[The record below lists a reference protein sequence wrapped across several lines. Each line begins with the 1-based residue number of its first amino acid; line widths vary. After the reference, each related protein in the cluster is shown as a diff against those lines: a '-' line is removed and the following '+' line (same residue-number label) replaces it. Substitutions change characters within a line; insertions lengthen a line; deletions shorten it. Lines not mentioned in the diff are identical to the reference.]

1 MSDAREGVDAGPGA
15 EHHPCPPRRRGQ
27 GAPGADGAGRQDAWR
42 PSRGRLAFNAAHMAE
57 HLSMEHTRP
66 GILKV
71 IPRVGDALLTNRRRP
86 ILTVVEDT
94 SGR

>member
-1 MSDAREGVDAGPGA
+1 
-15 EHHPCPPRRRGQ
+15 
-27 GAPGADGAGRQDAWR
+27 
-42 PSRGRLAFNAAHMAE
+42 
-57 HLSMEHTRP
+57 MEHTRP